1 MNLSQPDAAMVIGE
15 LMRMLHGRHEMY
27 AHQSA
32 VDWLTDHG
40 YCYRLK
46 ESVNVHAL
54 TPKGEF
60 MAESIIRKSGI
71 VAILD
76 EEFEI

>member
-32 VDWLTDHG
+32 VEWLESRG
-40 YCYRLK
+40 YCRRIKK
-46 ESVNVHAL
+46 EVNVHAL

-71 VAILD
+71 VAMLD
-76 EEFEI
+76 EDFEV

>member
-40 YCYRLK
+40 YCYKLK
-46 ESVNVHAL
+46 PQVNVHAL
-54 TPKGEF
+54 SAKGEAF
-60 MAESIIRKSGI
+60 AESIIRKSGI
-71 VAILD
+71 VAMLD
-76 EEFEI
+76 EDFEI

>member
-1 MNLSQPDAAMVIGE
+1 MNQPDAAMVIGE

-27 AHQSA
+27 AHLSA
-32 VDWLTDHG
+32 VEWLESRG
-40 YCYRLK
+40 YCRKLK
-46 ESVNVHAL
+46 PSVNVHEL

-71 VAILD
+71 VAMLD
-76 EEFEI
+76 EDFET